1 VTGGANG
8 LGKEIA
14 IKLAAVGCNVAI
26 ADVNLKD
33 ARLTAEEIACKFN
46 VKTMAYHADVSDF
59 NSVQLLKEQIEST
72 LGFVDILV
80 NNAGI
85 LTLISLREG
94 TPADIQRIIDTNLT
108 SHFWV
113 IAINVEILKSNIFDR
128 LAGHFLME

>member
-1 VTGGANG
+1 MTGGANG

-14 IKLAAVGCNVAI
+14 IKLASVGCNVAI
-26 ADVNLKD
+26 ADVNLED

-46 VKTMAYHADVSDF
+46 VKAMAYHADVSDF
-59 NSVQLLKEQIEST
+59 NSVQLLKEKIEST

-94 TPADIQRIIDTNLT
+94 TPADIQRIINTNLT

-113 IAINVEILKSNIFDR
+113 IAKSYLKLKSNIFDR